1 MSSRKVFKVQA
12 ARRSEVPRNLQEA
25 LELAEKTGVLQV
37 PAEAMQLTVDSGVA
51 VEVENGRK

>member
-37 PAEAMQLTVDSGVA
+37 PAEAM
-51 VEVENGRK
+51 